1 MDHGRSPHTGAQV
14 GGAGGKVAVLGVKG
28 IGERGG
34 DGFLRLP
41 AQSIGARQI
50 QPRQDA
56 LDAQMVFLIEHHSQ
70 GMGSI
75 EDQGAVGGG
84 DQVGATKVVFHQGGP
99 LQGGKLR
106 HGQKGIPLLHRE

>member
-1 MDHGRSPHTGAQV
+1 MGTRKDIP
-14 GGAGGKVAVLGVKG
+14 G
-28 IGERGG
+28 IGGG
-34 DGFLRLP
+34 CYEDMGYHTQRPVSYTHLDVYK
-41 AQSIGARQI
+41 RQ
-50 QPRQDA
+50 
-56 LDAQMVFLIEHHSQ
+56 QMVFLIEHHSQ

-99 LQGGKLR
+99 IQGGKLR